1 MKTTSKVKRIDV
13 HSHVLPRELI
23 ELIRQRPRDYEMR
36 VEGAGDNEKFVRDD
50 RHGTPLYAEFFDA
63 DAKVEGM
70 DRKGIDITVI
80 SVTPVVFF
88 YWLAADAGL
97 AACRVMNDG
106 IARMALS
113 RPDRLRG
120 MATLPMQD
128 TDAAVAE
135 LERVVKEHGFRSV
148 ELGCRIKGQLVSDAK
163 FRPVLKRAQEL
174 GVFIF
179 THPYIA
185 GSLPSD
191 LGCYYLGN
199 TAAMPFDTALMAAH
213 LMFSGALDE
222 LPALRIILAHGG
234 GHLPYQIG
242 RLAHGYKVR
251 KEARVNTLSSP
262 MQLLR
267 RFYFDAL
274 THDAD
279 ALRFLIGKVGADR
292 VTIGT
297 DAPFD
302 MAEDDPI
309 AMINAVPGLTDEQR
323 ARIFGLNALELL
335 GESQAIRTVPLN
347 PP

>member
-1 MKTTSKVKRIDV
+1 MAGKTKRVDV
-13 HSHVLPRELI
+13 HSHVLPREI
-23 ELIRQRPRDYEMR
+23 ITEIRQRPRDYQMR
-36 VEGAGDNEKFVRDD
+36 VEGAGAQEMFVRDD
-50 RHGTPLYAEFFDA
+50 RHGTPIYAEFHDA

-70 DRKGIDITVI
+70 DRRGIDISVI

-97 AACRVMNDG
+97 AAARVMNDG
-106 IARMALS
+106 IARMAAA

-128 TDAAVAE
+128 PDAAIAE
-135 LERVVKEHGFRSV
+135 LERVVKEHGFCSV
-148 ELGCRIKGQLVSDAK
+148 ELGCRIRGELLAEEK

-185 GSLPSD
+185 GSLPAD

-199 TAAMPFDTALMAAH
+199 LAAMPFDTALMAAH

-222 LPALRIILAHGG
+222 LPDLKIVLAHGG

-242 RLAHGYKVR
+242 RLAHGHRVR
-251 KEARVNTLSSP
+251 KEARAKTNNSP
-262 MQLLR
+262 RELLR

-274 THDAD
+274 THDAG
-279 ALRFLIGKVGADR
+279 ALRFLIDKAGADR
-292 VTIGT
+292 VVIGT

-302 MAEDDPI
+302 MAEDDPL
-309 AMINAVPGLTDEQR
+309 AMLAALTLTDQQR
-323 ARIFGLNALELL
+323 ERILGLNALELL
-335 GESQAIRTVPLN
+335 GEQPA
-347 PP
+347 

>member
-1 MKTTSKVKRIDV
+1 MTSKVKRIDV

-23 ELIRQRPRDYEMR
+23 ELIRKKPRDYQMR
-36 VEGAGDNEKFVRDD
+36 VEGTGDTEKFVRDD
-50 RHGTPLYAEFFDA
+50 KHGTPIYAEFFDA

-70 DRKGIDITVI
+70 DRKGIDISVI

-88 YWLAADAGL
+88 YWLSADAGL
-97 AACRVMNDG
+97 AACRVNNDG
-106 IARMALS
+106 IAKMVAA

-120 MATLPMQD
+120 MATLPLQD
-128 TDAAVAE
+128 ADASIAE
-135 LERVVKEHGFRSV
+135 LERVVKEHGFRSI
-148 ELGCRIKGQLVSDAK
+148 ELGCRVQGELLADPK
-163 FRPVLKRAQEL
+163 FRPVLKRAHEL

-179 THPYIA
+179 AHPYIA
-185 GSLPSD
+185 GEVPPD
-191 LGCYYLGN
+191 LNCYYLGN

-213 LMFSGALDE
+213 FMFSGALDE
-222 LPALRIILAHGG
+222 MPNLKLILAHGG

-251 KEARVNTLSSP
+251 SEARAKTKHSP
-262 MQLLR
+262 LELLR

-279 ALRFLIGKVGADR
+279 ALRYLISKVGADR

-309 AMINAVPGLTDEQR
+309 AMINAVKELTEDQR
-323 ARIFGLNALELL
+323 NRIFGLNALELL
-335 GESQAIRTVPLN
+335 GEKP
-347 PP
+347 

>member
-1 MKTTSKVKRIDV
+1 MAGKVKRIDV

-23 ELIRQRPRDYEMR
+23 ELIRKNPRDYQMR
-36 VEGAGDNEKFVRDD
+36 VEGTGDAEKFVRDD
-50 RHGTPLYAEFFDA
+50 KHGTPIYAEFFDA

-70 DRKGIDITVI
+70 DRKGIDISVI

-88 YWLAADAGL
+88 YWLSADAGL

-106 IARMALS
+106 IARMAAA

-120 MATLPMQD
+120 MATLPLQNA
-128 TDAAVAE
+128 DAAIAE
-135 LERVVKEHGFRSV
+135 LERVVKEHGFRSI
-148 ELGCRIKGQLVSDAK
+148 ELGCRVKGELLADAK
-163 FRPVLKRAQEL
+163 FRPVLKRAAEL

-179 THPYIA
+179 AHPYIA
-185 GSLPSD
+185 GDLPPD

-222 LPALRIILAHGG
+222 LPELKMILAHGG

-251 KEARVNTLSSP
+251 KEARAYTQHSP
-262 MQLLR
+262 AELLR

-279 ALRFLIGKVGADR
+279 ALRYLIEKVGADR
-292 VTIGT
+292 VTVGT
-297 DAPFD
+297 DSPFD

-309 AMINAVPGLTDEQR
+309 AMIDAVKGLTPAQR
-323 ARIFGLNALELL
+323 DRILGLNALELL
-335 GESQAIRTVPLN
+335 GEKA
-347 PP
+347 